1 MCKSTQFAHFGLFI
15 IKLSAWA
22 TTCCGR
28 RCRRCGASVRFD
40 NVVVIFVLVER
51 LRLRRRRIF
60 SAANERRGRVE
71 SLSEAVAIPS
81 EVVGDE
87 VFVDVA
93 AVA

>member
-1 MCKSTQFAHFGLFI
+1 M
-15 IKLSAWA
+15 
-22 TTCCGR
+22 
-28 RCRRCGASVRFD
+28 RFD

-93 AVA
+93 AVAQDAVASTSATRLDVCDDENT

>member
-1 MCKSTQFAHFGLFI
+1 M
-15 IKLSAWA
+15 
-22 TTCCGR
+22 
-28 RCRRCGASVRFD
+28 RFD
-40 NVVVIFVLVER
+40 NVVVIFILVER

-60 SAANERRGRVE
+60 SAANECRGRVE

-93 AVA
+93 AVAQDAVASTSATRLDVGDDENT